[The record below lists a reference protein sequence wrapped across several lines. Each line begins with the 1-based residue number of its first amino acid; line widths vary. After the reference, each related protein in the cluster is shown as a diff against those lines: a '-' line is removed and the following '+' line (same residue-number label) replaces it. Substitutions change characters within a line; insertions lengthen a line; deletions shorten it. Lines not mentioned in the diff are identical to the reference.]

1 MKKKIKKLIPF
12 SLEEKEK
19 NLSPLACLSTK
30 SLGRKKQEEESHLR
44 TAFMRDRDRII
55 HSTSFRRLKH
65 KAQVFLLSANDMIRT
80 RLTHTL
86 EVAQIART
94 IARALSLNEDLT
106 EAIALGHDLGH
117 TPFGH
122 AGEKALNAIYSR
134 GFRHNIHSLRVV
146 DFLEKKGQGLNLSYE
161 VRDGILKHSK
171 WGKSLTHSSPFLE
184 PCTLEG
190 RIVKICDRIAYINHD
205 LDDALRID
213 FLSIKKIPPFILN
226 NLGKTHSQ
234 RINKIVEDLII
245 QSQTHSKICM
255 SPKILEAL
263 ENTRNFLF
271 EKVYFHPQIAKEGEK
286 AGKVLQEL
294 YFFYI
299 KNHEILLEKTKDIAY
314 PKSISVNRR
323 AIDYIASMTDN
334 FALEEYK
341 KNLLPKKWPQ
351 NFYED

>member
-1 MKKKIKKLIPF
+1 MKKIKKLF
-12 SLEEKEK
+12 RLSLEEKEQS
-19 NLSPLACLSTK
+19 LSPLACLSTK
-30 SLGRKKQEEESHLR
+30 SLGRKKLEEESPLR

-55 HSTSFRRLKH
+55 HSTAFRRLKH

-94 IARALSLNEDLT
+94 IARALNLNEDLT

-122 AGEKALNAIYSR
+122 AGERALNAIYSR

-146 DFLEKKGQGLNLSYE
+146 DFLEKKGKGLNLTYE

-213 FLSIKKIPPFILN
+213 FLSIKTIPHFILK
-226 NLGKTHSQ
+226 NLGETHSQ
-234 RINKIVEDLII
+234 RINKIVEDLIV
-245 QSQTHSKICM
+245 QSTKNHTICM
-255 SPKILEAL
+255 SEGILTSL
-263 ENTRNFLF
+263 EETRNFLF
-271 EKVYFHPQIAKEGEK
+271 QNVYYHPQIVKEGEK
-286 AGKVLQEL
+286 AGKVVQEL
-294 YFFYI
+294 YDFFV
-299 KNHEILLEKTKDIAY
+299 KHPDILLEKTKDIAY
-314 PKSISVNRR
+314 PKSISIKRR
-323 AIDYIASMTDN
+323 TVDYIASMTDN

-341 KNLLPKKWPQ
+341 KYLLPQKWPKS
-351 NFYED
+351 FHEE